1 MMSPTSLK
9 ATAGTTPRSLYA
21 TSREY
26 SAHDLSTLAFLA
38 LAVIGPRFA
47 PAAIPNIA
55 VTGAGVVL
63 ALLSL
68 KPGIMAYLE
77 TRNVYYVL
85 TNWNVYEKTGVWS
98 TNVACVGIANVQNTQ
113 LSKDFW
119 GNLFDYGSVVISTA
133 GSSGAEIT
141 FDGIPDA
148 KTVRDRIDELR
159 AKRVNRR
166 DDGVSRAPAADSPT
180 GSTPASAE
188 QLDELIE
195 EVRATRKAFDR
206 IEERVVQGAT
216 ERAPDGSEG
225 TVTPPTAEAET
236 TSAEADP
243 ADEDDSGVPD
253 PKR

>member
-38 LAVIGPRFA
+38 LAVIGPRFT

-133 GSSGAEIT
+133 GSRGADVT
-141 FDGIPDA
+141 FSDL
-148 KTVRDRIDELR
+148 RDPESCRDELQ
-159 AKRVNRR
+159 
-166 DDGVSRAPAADSPT
+166 
-180 GSTPASAE
+180 
-188 QLDELIE
+188 QLMS
-195 EVRATRKAFDR
+195 EVRAQSR
-206 IEERVVQGAT
+206 
-216 ERAPDGSEG
+216 
-225 TVTPPTAEAET
+225 TVSSHTDQLDAET
-236 TSAEADP
+236 VDRLMEEAQALRAAAERL
-243 ADEDDSGVPD
+243 ESEVTTG
-253 PKR
+253 